1 MNRSYSLHSCRITV
15 SAWPE
20 LMAAIHAR
28 LELFAIAPAAA
39 HDVELTFHPARA
51 AGHKTTPAGRRVYD
65 FPDGEVAYDD
75 VWDRLTMTVGDR
87 ISAICEPTAGRAR
100 VFVESPQKSDLY
112 VLSHP
117 VLSLLLMEL
126 LKRSRL
132 YPLHAAGVALDG
144 HGVLLAGTSGAGK
157 STLSVALARRGFSF
171 LSDDT
176 VFLQADTSG
185 WCLRAFPDQI
195 DLCPDTVDLFP
206 ELQEVASFELPP
218 GWRKRQIRAEVVYG
232 APISWTA
239 KPQTLIFPSVSG
251 ASSSVIRPLSREQAL
266 FELAPNVL
274 LTDTARSQQ
283 HLNALAGVISQCAC
297 YRLDTGR
304 DLDDAVAVVRTAMT
318 SLAPHSV

>member
-1 MNRSYSLHSCRITV
+1 MTRSYSLHSCRIVV

-28 LELFAIAPAAA
+28 LEPFAIAAAAA

-51 AGHKTTPAGRRVYD
+51 AAQKAPAGRRVYD
-65 FPDGEVAYDD
+65 FPDGEVVYED
-75 VWDRLTMTVGDR
+75 VWDRLTIIVGDR
-87 ISAICEPTAGRAR
+87 ISATCEPNAGRVR
-100 VFVESPQKSDLY
+100 VFVESPEKSDLY

-126 LKRSRL
+126 LKRRRL

-176 VFLQADTSG
+176 VFLQADEAG
-185 WCLRAFPDQI
+185 WCVRAFPDQI
-195 DLCPDTVDLFP
+195 DLCADTVELFP
-206 ELQEVASFELPP
+206 ELEEVANAELPP

-239 KPQTLIFPSVSG
+239 NPRSLIFPSVSG
-251 ASSSVIRPLSREQAL
+251 ASSSVMRPLAREEAL

-297 YRLDTGR
+297 YRLETGR
-304 DLDDAVAVVRTAMT
+304 DLDDAVAVVRSAMI
-318 SLAPHSV
+318 S